1 MQGCPNLDGVASLVI
16 RAKYTAANEYGATA
30 MDDIKANA
38 AKHHEDAAHHL
49 ETAAKM
55 HRDAAKQC
63 LSGNFAKA
71 QSLGTSA
78 AETDTVANR
87 HATEAADLYRHHDEE
102 VAGHKAEVAAEE
114 AIRSAKHDAKAA
126 EA

>member
-1 MQGCPNLDGVASLVI
+1 
-16 RAKYTAANEYGATA
+16 
-30 MDDIKANA
+30 MDDIKADA

-55 HRDAAKQC
+55 HRDAAHQC
-63 LSGNFAKA
+63 LSGNFTKA
-71 QSLGTSA
+71 QALGISA

-87 HATEAADLYRHHDEE
+87 HATQAADLYRHHDEE
-102 VAGHKAEVAAEE
+102 VAGHKAELASESAA
-114 AIRSAKHDAKAA
+114 RVAKHEAK